1 MRTKDQIKAM
11 IHNVI
16 LANRRWL
23 DSPPKPATNGGLFQE
38 VVKAQLDVLYWT
50 INENRPKFKCDEK
63 PVIKERT
70 REEQILEEIL

>member
-16 LANRRWL
+16 LANKRWL

-50 INENRPKFKCDEK
+50 INENRPRFKCDEK
-63 PVIKERT
+63 TEKT